1 MMPALHTGDA
11 DTLATIDEMV
21 AANLAVL
28 GDRLVG
34 VYVYGSLVTG
44 DFDPVV
50 SDIDLVAVLTDALD
64 VGDYDPLRAAYAGVT
79 AAHPRWHNRVELAYI
94 PLAELRTYR
103 ADYEQPMF
111 SHGDGFEVCT
121 VGVDWLLNRETLRR
135 CGAALYGPEPARLID
150 PLPPAAVTELVRELA
165 VMWRDW
171 VAGDVAPLGYLGYRA
186 YAVLTLCRCAYTS
199 AHGGAVTSKRAAAAW
214 AAVRHPAWAP
224 LLARALEIYGA
235 GGGPGPDDVL
245 PVRDVRRFSTAV
257 LADAVR

>member
-1 MMPALHTGDA
+1 MPALHTTDA

-50 SDIDLVAVLTDALD
+50 SDIDLVAVLTGPLD
-64 VGDYDPLRAAYAGVT
+64 IGDHDPLRAAYAGVT
-79 AAHPRWHNRVELAYI
+79 AAHPRWHDRVELAYI

-103 ADYEQPMF
+103 ADFAQPMF

-135 CGAALYGPEPARLID
+135 SGAALYGPEPAGLID
-150 PLPPAAVTELVRELA
+150 PLPTGDVTALVRELA
-165 VMWRDW
+165 VMWRTW

-199 AHGGAVTSKRAAAAW
+199 AHVGEVASKRAAAGW
-214 AAVRHPAWAP
+214 AAQRYPAWSP
-224 LLARALEIYGA
+224 LVARALKIYGA

-245 PVRDVRRFSTAV
+245 PVDDVRRFSTAV